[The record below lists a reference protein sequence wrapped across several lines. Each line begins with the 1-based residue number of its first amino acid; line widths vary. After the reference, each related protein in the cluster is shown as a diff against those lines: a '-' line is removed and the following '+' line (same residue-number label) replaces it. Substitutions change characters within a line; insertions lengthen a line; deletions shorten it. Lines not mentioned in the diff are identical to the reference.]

1 MEKRKMAETVVK
13 GKTGAAVQRAIDSLA
28 AAGGGRVVLDGGVY
42 ESGTIYLRSG
52 IELHIAEGT
61 VLRGAATPDG
71 YDDIDDPRID
81 RSPEKSKKVFIAC
94 LDGTDIAI
102 TGGGVIDGQ
111 GVGFYDAN
119 VPSGARHFAKPD
131 WPRTR
136 MIQFYRCRGVR
147 IEGVTL
153 KDSPGWTCWF
163 RMCEDIAIEGATV
176 AGDQRMINNDG
187 LDFDGCRRISVRKCR
202 LRTGDDCVVVRA
214 ITGGNG
220 ESSLCEDVSVEDCDL
235 DSSCQCVRLGCP
247 SDGLI
252 RRIRFS
258 RIRMRGNNGI
268 MSFHPYRYL
277 RQGTRGG
284 FAMEDAVFEDCDID
298 VDASPLFFDAEPGIE
313 IPSFGHVALRG
324 CTLKGRQ
331 PIRLTGTA
339 VAPLSDVRLERCKV
353 RIAAETPFEIKCI
366 DGLSLDGTEIAS
378 GLGEPP
384 AFAGG
389 GKTDSW
395 ESV

>member
-1 MEKRKMAETVVK
+1 MKEIKVQE
-13 GKTGAAVQRAIDSLA
+13 KTGTAVQQAIDSLA
-28 AAGGGRVVLDGGVY
+28 AAGGGRVILDGGIY

-52 IELHIAEGT
+52 IELHVAEGA
-61 VLRGAATPDG
+61 VLRGAPTPDG

-81 RSPEKSKKVFIAC
+81 RSPEKSKKAFIAC
-94 LDGTDIAI
+94 LDGTGIAI
-102 TGGGVIDGQ
+102 TGGGIIDGQ
-111 GVGFYDAN
+111 GVGFYGAE
-119 VPSGARHFAKPD
+119 VPPGSRHFAKPD

-136 MIQFYRCRGVR
+136 MIQFYRCKGVR

-163 RMCEDIAIEGATV
+163 RMCEDILITGATV

-187 LDFDGCRRISVRKCR
+187 LDFDGCRNVTVKGCR

-235 DSSCQCVRLGCP
+235 DSTCQCVRLGCP

-258 RIRMRGNNGI
+258 NIRMRGHNGI

-284 FAMEDAVFEDCDID
+284 FAMEDAAFEDCDID
-298 VDASPLFFDAEPGIE
+298 VNASPLFFDVEPGIE
-313 IPSFGHVALRG
+313 LASFGHTTLRNCMLRG
-324 CTLKGRQ
+324 GQ
-331 PIRLTGTA
+331 PIRLAGTA
-339 VAPLSDVRLERCKV
+339 ASPLSEIRLERCRV
-353 RIAAETPFEIKCI
+353 RIAADTPLEAKCI
-366 DGLSLDGTEIAS
+366 SGLALDGTEIAS
-378 GLGEPP
+378 GLGERA

-389 GKTDSW
+389 GKSESW
-395 ESV
+395 ESD